1 MKNELV
7 RLIESN
13 MEYYLNEIQIV
24 QLNESLKRIL
34 NGFEVFKKENNLS
47 VDESKENH
55 ELLVSFLSAKQME
68 ICSEKTID
76 YYKNT
81 IFKMFE
87 SYNLKIKSITTDD
100 LRKYLANYKNQ
111 SNSSKSTI
119 DNTQRVLSSFFSR
132 LEDGGY
138 I

>member
-34 NGFEVFKKENNLS
+34 NGLKCLKRRKIYLLMNQKKIMNYWCLFFQPNKLRD
-47 VDESKENH
+47 VLK
-55 ELLVSFLSAKQME
+55 
-68 ICSEKTID
+68 KTID

-119 DNTQRVLSSFFSR
+119 DNIRRVLSIFFSQ

>member
-1 MKNELV
+1 M
-7 RLIESN
+7 
-13 MEYYLNEIQIV
+13 
-24 QLNESLKRIL
+24 
-34 NGFEVFKKENNLS
+34 
-47 VDESKENH
+47 
-55 ELLVSFLSAKQME
+55 
-68 ICSEKTID
+68 CSEKTID

-111 SNSSKSTI
+111 GNASKSTI
-119 DNTQRVLSSFFSR
+119 DNIRRVLSSFFSW